1 MANLAQLLI
10 ALAGEGVKRYEAKTG
25 LSGIGGILMPVI
37 QENAQHYAGRI
48 DLDPNAARL
57 GIEAF
62 KVFDAYRQ
70 SKQPQQSVESEP
82 IVQQQQQQQQ
92 VVEPKHL
99 KGAPVPGYV
108 GRTGRR

>member
-10 ALAGEGVKRYEAKTG
+10 ALAGEGMKRYEAKTG
-25 LSGIGGILMPVI
+25 LNGIGNILMPVI
-37 QENAQHYAGRI
+37 QENAQHYVGGVN
-48 DLDPNAARL
+48 LDPSAARL

-70 SKQPQQSVESEP
+70 GKQQQQPIEQTPVEQP
-82 IVQQQQQQQQ
+82 IVQQ
-92 VVEPKHL
+92 VVPNVPKHI